1 MKHKLLLYV
10 ILYALYFGSANISAQ
25 KIAYKTATETGAISQ
40 ISLDS
45 DPSQMNWTLA
55 PDHSQYEWIGK
66 EYGWGLGNFQLRI
79 TNDEL
84 RDYKWE
90 TPEQSNANGTHVVY
104 RAGDIQISVKR
115 SYKGNDLI
123 EEYTFK
129 NTGNKT
135 LELVDVGVNTPFN
148 DNYPDAKTCMTARCN
163 AHIWAGGSAA
173 YVNAMKMS
181 GQAPHLGLAL
191 TQGAIKSYE
200 IAERDIKKPNFR
212 GVIMLNPENIT
223 LKPKESYTLA
233 WRIFAHTG
241 WDDFNTKLLKFNS
254 VIAKTDK
261 YVYEKG
267 ECAAIQLYSK
277 KKLKGNVSDQ
287 KIYLNGKQFHF
298 QFNGNWKE
306 YPVKWTKIVKVPEIS
321 TMNCYLF
328 CVPIERLGE
337 NRIELVYNDGKKTNI
352 DILCISDIENLI
364 VKRAEFILANQQMKD
379 TADARFGAFMVYDN
393 ETDKIFLN
401 DRPSVSRSDRDEG
414 RERVGMGNFLAL
426 YYWQHPNKNIKK
438 SLVEYADFLRNK
450 LQDSDY
456 KTYSRVDKKSRNRAY
471 NYPWVASFYL
481 RMFQVT
487 GEKQYLQ
494 HAYGTLRAM
503 YQQFKHGFYAIN
515 IPIELS
521 RKLLRENS
529 MTAQADTL
537 LADFKIMGDTF
548 VKNGTN
554 YPRHE
559 VNYEQSIVAPS
570 VIALLELYRVTGEK
584 RYLESAEMQLPV
596 LEAFSGRQPSYHLNG
611 IAIRHW
617 DGYWFGKRES
627 WGDTFPHYWSTLDAV
642 AFHLYAQI
650 TGKKE
655 YEERAKNNLRNNL
668 CLFTEDGRGSCAYI
682 YPYKV
687 NGQRAQFYDPYA
699 NDQDWAL
706 YFYLQILNT
715 K

>member
-1 MKHKLLLYV
+1 MNIQKICLLAVTCLQATV
-10 ILYALYFGSANISAQ
+10 FISAQ
-25 KIAYKTATETGAISQ
+25 KIAYKTAAETGAISQ
-40 ISLDS
+40 ISLENDS
-45 DPSQMNWTLA
+45 SQMNWTLA
-55 PDHSQYEWIGK
+55 PDHSQYEWTGK
-66 EYGWGLGNFQLRI
+66 EYGWGLGNFQLRL

-115 SYKGNDLI
+115 YYKRTDLI

-135 LELVDVGVNTPFN
+135 LELVDMGINTPFN
-148 DNYPDAKTCMTARCN
+148 DNYPDAKTCMLARCN
-163 AHIWAGGSAA
+163 AHIWAGGLSA
-173 YVNAMKMS
+173 YVNAMRMG
-181 GQAPHLGLAL
+181 GQAPHLGLVL

-241 WDDFNTKLLKFNS
+241 WDDFNAKLLKFGG
-254 VIAKTDK
+254 VIAKADK
-261 YVYEKG
+261 YVYQKG
-267 ECAAIQLYSK
+267 EKAVLTFLSNTNLK
-277 KKLKGNVSDQ
+277 NPKLFQ
-287 KIYLNGKQFHF
+287 NGK
-298 QFNGNWKE
+298 
-306 YPVKWTKIVKVPEIS
+306 EIPFS
-321 TMNCYLF
+321 TS
-328 CVPIERLGE
+328 VE
-337 NRIELVYNDGKKTNI
+337 
-352 DILCISDIENLI
+352 ILEGENLI
-364 VKRAEFILANQQMKD
+364 ELAYGNGKRTQIEALGVSSYEHLIRKRAEFILANQQMKD

-393 ETDKIFLN
+393 ETGNIFLN
-401 DRPSVSRSDRDEG
+401 DSPSVSPSDRDEG

-426 YYWQHPNKNIKK
+426 YYLQHPDENIKK

-450 LQDSDY
+450 LQDSDC

-503 YQQFKHGFYAIN
+503 YRQFKHGFYAIN

-521 RKLLRENS
+521 QKLLRENA
-529 MTAQADTL
+529 MTSQADTL
-537 LADFKIMGDTF
+537 LADFKTMGDTF
-548 VKNGTN
+548 VQNGTN

-596 LEAFSGRQPSYHLNG
+596 LEAFSGQQPSYHLNG

-627 WGDTFPHYWSTLDAV
+627 WGDTFPHYWSTLDAI
-642 AFHLYAQI
+642 AFDLYAKVA
-650 TGKKE
+650 GKKE

-687 NGQRAQFYDPYA
+687 NGKRAQFYDPYA

-706 YFYLQILNT
+706 YFYLQILNA